1 METPVL
7 VGVAQLNQRS
17 DAAGQPKEPIE
28 LMIDASRMAAADADA
43 PALLAQATSVR
54 VVRGWW
60 PYKNPARVVREAV
73 GAPEAETGLT
83 PYGGN
88 FVQSTVNKSAL
99 DIQAGKH
106 ELILITGAECGN
118 SRAKTLRA
126 GKQVNWRDIDG
137 TPDVYLGEDV
147 MMVNDVEKALR
158 LTRPIRMYPLL
169 EVARRHHVGEGVQDH
184 LKRISELWAGFS
196 AVAADNPH
204 AWLREAKTAEEI
216 RTASAVNRPVSF
228 PYPKFMNSNDKVDQ
242 AAALILCSARKAA
255 ALGIPKE
262 KWIYPWVGTDAHDHY
277 YVSNRDNLHSSPA
290 IRIAGGRA
298 LELAGLSP
306 DDLHLV
312 DLYSCFPIAVQ
323 VAAAELKLGTDRPL
337 TVTGGLTFAGGPLNN
352 YVMHSIAR
360 MAELLRE
367 SPTHKGLITANGGY
381 ITKHAFGI
389 YAAEPPSKPFQ
400 YANPQE
406 EVDAL
411 PARPLATDHNGQA
424 EVEGY
429 SVIYGA
435 QGPEQAHVAARL
447 AGGERTWANCEDL
460 DVMQAMTEQ
469 EFCGRAVTVA
479 GGVAHF

>member
-7 VGVAQLNQRS
+7 VGVAQLNQRIG
-17 DAAGQPKEPIE
+17 AAGQGKEPIE
-28 LMIDASRMAAADADA
+28 LMIDASRMAAADAGA
-43 PALLAQATSVR
+43 PALLAEATSVR
-54 VVRGWW
+54 VIRGWW
-60 PYKNPARVVREAV
+60 PYKNPASVVREALD
-73 GAPEAETGLT
+73 APTAETGLT

-106 ELILITGAECGN
+106 DLILITGAECGN
-118 SRAKTLRA
+118 SRAKARRA
-126 GKQVNWRDIDG
+126 GMQINWRDIDG

-169 EVARRHHVGEGVQDH
+169 ETARRHHLGEGVEAH
-184 LKRISELWAGFS
+184 LKRISDLWAGFS
-196 AVAADNPH
+196 AVAANNPH
-204 AWLREAKTAEEI
+204 AWLPEAKTAEEI
-216 RTASAVNRPVSF
+216 RTPSKANRPISF
-228 PYPKFMNSNDKVDQ
+228 PYLKFMNSNDKVDQ
-242 AAALILCSARKAA
+242 AAALILCSQRKAE
-255 ALGIPKE
+255 ALGIAKE

-290 IRIAGGRA
+290 IRIAGNRA
-298 LELAGLSP
+298 LEMAGLAP
-306 DDLHLV
+306 DGIDLV

-323 VAAAELKLGTDRPL
+323 VAAEALGLDTDRPL
-337 TVTGGLTFAGGPLNN
+337 TVTGGLSFAGGPLNN

-360 MAELLRE
+360 MAELLRK
-367 SPTHKGLITANGGY
+367 SPQHKGLITANGGY

-389 YAAEPPSKPFQ
+389 YAAEPPPKPFQ
-400 YANPQE
+400 HANPQQ

-411 PARPLATDHNGQA
+411 PARALAADHQGVA

-435 QGPEQAHVAARL
+435 QGPAQAHIAARL
-447 AGGERTWANCEDL
+447 PGGERTWANCEDT
-460 DVMQAMTEQ
+460 DVLQAMTEE
-469 EFCGRAVTVA
+469 EFCGRAVQIS
-479 GGVAHF
+479 GGEAHF